1 MREYYTILTPSVLY
15 NHGQSIILFW
25 LCVSFCRNGGYEK
38 NALYVTADHD
48 HYLTLLSHFPEV
60 VANMIIDGVTHNM
73 TPESNSNVNAWGAA
87 IAAGR
92 HDDDSKSQTEHLKDF
107 STWTEQEIQVRQSNL
122 TLD

>member
-1 MREYYTILTPSVLY
+1 
-15 NHGQSIILFW
+15 
-25 LCVSFCRNGGYEK
+25 
-38 NALYVTADHD
+38 
-48 HYLTLLSHFPEV
+48 
-60 VANMIIDGVTHNM
+60 MIIDGVTHNM

-107 STWTEQEIQVRQSNL
+107 STWTAQEIQVRQSNS

>member
-1 MREYYTILTPSVLY
+1 
-15 NHGQSIILFW
+15 
-25 LCVSFCRNGGYEK
+25 
-38 NALYVTADHD
+38 
-48 HYLTLLSHFPEV
+48 
-60 VANMIIDGVTHNM
+60 M

-107 STWTEQEIQVRQSNL
+107 STWTAQEIQVRQSNL